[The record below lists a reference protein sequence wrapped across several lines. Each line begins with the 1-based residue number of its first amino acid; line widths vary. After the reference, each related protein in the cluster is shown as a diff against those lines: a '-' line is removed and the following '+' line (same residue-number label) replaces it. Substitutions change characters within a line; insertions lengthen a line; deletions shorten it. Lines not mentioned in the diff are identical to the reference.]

1 MTIRIG
7 VPNLHADLMSF
18 NLVPE
23 VKRTQRTLLFLI
35 FVVLGISIISFMSII
50 YSLSIKYRTNTYEP
64 IIILCWILF
73 FACGMFV
80 TQRYYSMGLFVFA
93 WLGIINIILTCILIV
108 LVTVGI
114 VIVTSDSSK
123 QSSEIPFTL
132 ILIVAGLTSVI
143 LDAVIIIFSFKLS
156 YLIMK
161 NTRPND
167 HERS

>member
-7 VPNLHADLMSF
+7 APNLHVDLMSF

-23 VKRTQRTLLFLI
+23 VKRTQRTLLCLI
-35 FVVLGISIISFMSII
+35 SIVLGISIISFILII

-73 FACGMFV
+73 FACGMLV

-114 VIVTSDSSK
+114 VMITSDSSK
-123 QSSEIPFTL
+123 QTSEMPFTV
-132 ILIVAGLTSVI
+132 IPIVVGLTSVI
-143 LDAVIIIFSFKLS
+143 LDAVIVIFSFKLS

-161 NTRPND
+161 NTRPNN

>member
-7 VPNLHADLMSF
+7 APNLHVDLMSF

-23 VKRTQRTLLFLI
+23 VKRTQRTLLCL
-35 FVVLGISIISFMSII
+35 ISIV
-50 YSLSIKYRTNTYEP
+50 LYRTNTYEP

-73 FACGMFV
+73 FACGMLV

-93 WLGIINIILTCILIV
+93 WLGIINIIVTCILIV

-114 VIVTSDSSK
+114 VMITSDSSK
-123 QSSEIPFTL
+123 QTSEMPFTV
-132 ILIVAGLTSVI
+132 IPIVVGLTSVI
-143 LDAVIIIFSFKLS
+143 LDAVIVIFSFKLS

-161 NTRPND
+161 NTRPNN